1 MTEAAAMDKLRF
13 MYTATIT
20 IKSNDAVHAAV
31 AASRP
36 AFWSSRRKR
45 RADDFAALDAAV
57 SAQDADFPAQ
67 DATKAARTASVVAAQ
82 DARRAANFAS
92 AAEKSRW
99 KNYLA
104 ACAARIAV
112 DRATDASAIEAAHIA
127 YVVAWETFNAT
138 SQIAKRTKQLAKKAQ
153 RAALDAANASLDAT
167 RANLAVNISA
177 DFDVMDADMAA
188 VDAANFAAVDAARAA
203 RSAQRAAGR
212 LGAKVKYRRMPVHIR
227 KTHE

>member
-1 MTEAAAMDKLRF
+1 MAGRQN
-13 MYTATIT
+13 
-20 IKSNDAVHAAV
+20 IKS
-31 AASRP
+31 R
-36 AFWSSRRKR
+36 FIYC
-45 RADDFAALDAAV
+45 V
-57 SAQDADFPAQ
+57 SPQKMNTLGGYRSKD
-67 DATKAARTASVVAAQ
+67 T
-82 DARRAANFAS
+82 S

-203 RSAQRAAGR
+203 RSAQRAANAAQRAAGR